1 MAKHHEPYMPTAE
14 DYAKAYDTLE
24 FLMGM
29 VEANHLAVRQP
40 RDLKTTLALVI
51 VSGFLGAGKTTLM
64 RHLLTANHGL
74 RITALVNDVATLNID
89 AALIAEVSE
98 DTLALANG
106 CVCCSQS
113 GGVARALTSLVN
125 NAYPPDLVLLE
136 ASGIANPWALAQVV
150 ESVPGITVECI
161 VTVVDAAHVMPD
173 ASVEYLLRR
182 QVEAADL
189 ILLNKIDLVTNRE
202 ADRTADHI
210 AQLAPRAE
218 IVRTINCAVPCGIV
232 FETRRTTITPTS
244 GLEEIV
250 ADDRR
255 FCTISLA
262 ATVPIKRHE
271 IEARLA
277 ALPAGVL
284 RAKGLLR
291 FVEAPDG
298 VWLLQLVGRRWR
310 WERSSERRVRL
321 EGMVVI
327 GLANEV
333 DEASLAAHFSPLGFN
348 RVAAD
353 RDISTS

>member
-1 MAKHHEPYMPTAE
+1 M
-14 DYAKAYDTLE
+14 
-24 FLMGM
+24 
-29 VEANHLAVRQP
+29 
-40 RDLKTTLALVI
+40 
-51 VSGFLGAGKTTLM
+51 
-64 RHLLTANHGL
+64 
-74 RITALVNDVATLNID
+74 
-89 AALIAEVSE
+89 
-98 DTLALANG
+98 
-106 CVCCSQS
+106 
-113 GGVARALTSLVN
+113 
-125 NAYPPDLVLLE
+125 
-136 ASGIANPWALAQVV
+136 V
-150 ESVPGITVECI
+150 ESVPGIAVECI
-161 VTVVDAAHVMPD
+161 VTVIDAAHVMPD
-173 ASVEYLLRR
+173 ALVEYLLRR

-202 ADRTADHI
+202 ADRTADRI

-218 IVRTINCAVPCGIV
+218 IIRTINSAVPCGIV